1 MLGHLDKAENGLGS
15 RFQDARACMQAL
27 GDTPPAPDAA
37 HHEAWQQ
44 AKKEYD
50 ALASEVG
57 TAKLRH
63 FEQTQREQ
71 LLNTLKKVPEMLQNP
86 GVAGGLQ
93 HATQLA
99 GKALDTANSY
109 ALERF
114 RAVTGNPEATSQDVA
129 RGFNDEA
136 TKDQFRAAIQKELAS
151 GEKPVARHAAEAIL
165 SHMDDTSKWRLYAGL
180 GLSAIAALGSLFGF
194 GEDWMPLLGI
204 EQRKRETFRPP
215 KPRRHVLLNRKKVM
229 L

>member
-1 MLGHLDKAENGLGS
+1 MLGYLDKAENGLGS
-15 RFQDARACMQAL
+15 RFQDARARMQAL

-63 FEQTQREQ
+63 FEQTGREQ
-71 LLNTLKKVPEMLQNP
+71 LLNTLKRAPELIQQAPQM
-86 GVAGGLQ
+86 V
-93 HATQLA
+93 

-151 GEKPVARHAAEAIL
+151 GEKPVPRHAAEAIL